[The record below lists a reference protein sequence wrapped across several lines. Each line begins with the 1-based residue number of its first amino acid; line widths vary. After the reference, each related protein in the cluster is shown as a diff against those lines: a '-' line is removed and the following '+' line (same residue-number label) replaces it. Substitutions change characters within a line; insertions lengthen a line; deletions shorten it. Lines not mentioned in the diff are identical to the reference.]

1 VENITHKGAP
11 TSQEIWDG
19 IRYLD
24 PDVPRIQPTPRPAD
38 AIASGIVAAFLTVG
52 ICIIALALYLHPG

>member
-1 VENITHKGAP
+1 VQKITHKGAP

-24 PDVPRIQPTPRPAD
+24 PDVPRIEPTPRPAD
-38 AIASGIVAAFLTVG
+38 AIASGIVAAFFTVG
-52 ICIIALALYLHPG
+52 VWIIALGLCLHPG